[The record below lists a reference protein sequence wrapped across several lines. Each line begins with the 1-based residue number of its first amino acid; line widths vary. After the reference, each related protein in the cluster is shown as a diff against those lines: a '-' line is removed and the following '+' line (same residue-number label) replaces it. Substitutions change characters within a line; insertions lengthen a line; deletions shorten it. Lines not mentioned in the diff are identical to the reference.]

1 MTGADGAA
9 GGGTTGLQAES
20 QPIEEAAA
28 GLAQVIEGFVLG
40 DTRPLVI
47 GDGEHPVLVLLAI
60 GDLADFRARVTHL
73 LSNPVDAGWLRYH
86 LRSMGP
92 EGTGMSPENLV
103 ELLGVDTD
111 HGLTSLCSQV
121 TVEQATVLLPDHL
134 RRAQEGAN
142 PLMLIG
148 DGRMATAALIAYD
161 AFAVL
166 LDMEGETQA
175 EEEEFE
181 PDLSPTGLEE
191 LAARLGPVSVQIV
204 EQINAE
210 KTTGPAYNLNFEPDL
225 IEHLTDLEARAQA
238 APGGGAYEELRA
250 TLRYLDELR
259 TGAGSTDGIEAPYLE
274 ASELAGE
281 LATLREHFRSG
292 ADDPFLIGIEGQTL
306 AGLVSFDV
314 YLLLQQISED
324 VGATPAAPVLPLPG
338 AGGPQVQPFEIAT
351 QLCNAVVED
360 IANGEGSI
368 LFIADEAGEP
378 ELALAPLQWLWAY
391 TDYLDLVEA
400 DA

>member
-1 MTGADGAA
+1 MTGADGVAP
-9 GGGTTGLQAES
+9 GGMTDLEAQS
-20 QPIEEAAA
+20 WPIEDAAA
-28 GLAQVIEGFVLG
+28 GLAEVIEGFALG

-47 GDGEHPVLVLLAI
+47 GDGERPVLVLLAI
-60 GDLADFRARVTHL
+60 GDLADFRARVTVL

-86 LRSMGP
+86 LRSMGSGG
-92 EGTGMSPENLV
+92 EGMSPETLV

-121 TVEQATVLLPDHL
+121 SVEQAAVLLPDHL
-134 RRAQEGAN
+134 RRAEEGAN

-148 DGRMATAALIAYD
+148 DGRMAAAALIAYD

-175 EEEEFE
+175 EDDEFE
-181 PDLSPTGLEE
+181 PDLSPTGLED
-191 LAARLGPVSVQIV
+191 LAARLGPVAVQIV

-210 KTTGPAYNLNFEPDL
+210 KTAAPVYNLNFEPDL

-274 ASELAGE
+274 ADELSGE

-306 AGLVSFDV
+306 AGLVSYDV

-324 VGATPAAPVLPLPG
+324 VGGTSAAPVLPIPG
-338 AGGPQVQPFEIAT
+338 EGGPQVQPFEIAT
-351 QLCNAVVED
+351 HLCGAVVED

-368 LFIADEAGEP
+368 LFIADDTGEP

-391 TDYLDLVEA
+391 TDYLDLA
-400 DA
+400 DADA

>member
-1 MTGADGAA
+1 
-9 GGGTTGLQAES
+9 
-20 QPIEEAAA
+20 
-28 GLAQVIEGFVLG
+28 
-40 DTRPLVI
+40 
-47 GDGEHPVLVLLAI
+47 
-60 GDLADFRARVTHL
+60 
-73 LSNPVDAGWLRYH
+73 
-86 LRSMGP
+86 
-92 EGTGMSPENLV
+92 MSPERLV

-121 TVEQATVLLPDHL
+121 TVEQAAVLLPDHL
-134 RRAQEGAN
+134 RRAVEGAN

-148 DGRMATAALIAYD
+148 NGRMAAAALVAYE
-161 AFAVL
+161 AFAIL
-166 LDMEGETQA
+166 LDMEGEAQQA
-175 EEEEFE
+175 AQPDAEFE

-210 KTTGPAYNLNFEPDL
+210 KTSAPAYNLNFEQDL
-225 IEHLTDLEARAQA
+225 IEHLTDLEARARA

-259 TGAGSTDGIEAPYLE
+259 SGADTTDGIEAPYLE
-274 ASELAGE
+274 ADELPGE

-292 ADDPFLIGIEGQTL
+292 ADDPFLIGIEGLAL
-306 AGLVSFDV
+306 AGLISYDV
-314 YLLLQQISED
+314 YELLQQISEN
-324 VGATPAAPVLPLPG
+324 VGGTPAAPVLPVPG
-338 AGGPQVQPFEIAT
+338 GDGPPVEPFDVAT
-351 QLCNAVVED
+351 QLCTAVVED

-368 LFIADEAGEP
+368 LFIADDETGEP

-391 TDYLDLVEA
+391 TDYLDLQEA